1 MSTHSRDEIL
11 SLAARHGAE
20 SFAPKPFVA
29 GKSSV
34 PVSGRVVGAEEV
46 RALVDASLDCW
57 LTTGRFNEKFEKGL
71 ANVTQTRR
79 ALTVNSGSSAN
90 LLAVATLTSAKLGER
105 ALKAGDEVLGVAA
118 CFPTTVNPQL
128 LYGLVPVFVDV
139 TLPTYN
145 ADPALLEEAVGP
157 KTKAI
162 MLAHTLGNPFD
173 LGAVKDL
180 CRRRGLWLIEDSCDA
195 LGSTWGGKPVGSF
208 GDLATLSFYPAHH
221 ITTGEG
227 GAVLAS
233 TGGLGKLAESFR
245 DWGRDCWCAPGAD
258 NTCGKRFDWTLGSL
272 PKSYDHKYIYSHL
285 GYNLKITDMQAAIGV
300 AQLERLPAFVAS
312 RKANWKRLREGLQSM
327 QDFLILPEA
336 TPNSDPSWFGF
347 PLTLREDVPFSRTDL
362 LRYLDEKKIGT
373 RLLFAGNVTR
383 QPYFVDRPHRI
394 VGTLKNTETV
404 LQKTFWLGV
413 YPGLTPEMI
422 DYVVDQIGAF
432 LRTHARVG

>member
-227 GAVLAS
+227 GAMLAS

>member
-1 MSTHSRDEIL
+1 
-11 SLAARHGAE
+11 
-20 SFAPKPFVA
+20 
-29 GKSSV
+29 
-34 PVSGRVVGAEEV
+34 
-46 RALVDASLDCW
+46 
-57 LTTGRFNEKFEKGL
+57 
-71 ANVTQTRR
+71 
-79 ALTVNSGSSAN
+79 
-90 LLAVATLTSAKLGER
+90 
-105 ALKAGDEVLGVAA
+105 
-118 CFPTTVNPQL
+118 
-128 LYGLVPVFVDV
+128 
-139 TLPTYN
+139 
-145 ADPALLEEAVGP
+145 LLEEAVGP